1 MPTRREMIL
10 STAASVLPV
19 DTKIEPVDEPVALL
33 VKFPKN
39 SSTRQIEYLSQQAK
53 EIEDRLKI
61 TVILFPDSMEV
72 STITDSQL
80 KKMQKTGIS

>member
-1 MPTRREMIL
+1 MQFGNRFAGSGGLGMPTRREMIL

-19 DTKIEPVDEPVALL
+19 DIKIEPVDEPVALL

-53 EIEDRLKI
+53 RSRID
-61 TVILFPDSMEV
+61 
-72 STITDSQL
+72 
-80 KKMQKTGIS
+80 